1 VWCERKSESKKK
13 IFSLFA
19 QGREM
24 KLYLHFEG
32 SGLPEYT
39 LILTLANDAP
49 DTFSDLLDVR
59 GSINARS
66 LTII

>member
-1 VWCERKSESKKK
+1 
-13 IFSLFA
+13 
-19 QGREM
+19 M

-59 GSINARS
+59 GSTNARP
-66 LTII
+66 LAHYLI

>member
-1 VWCERKSESKKK
+1 
-13 IFSLFA
+13 
-19 QGREM
+19 M

-59 GSINARS
+59 GSINADH
-66 LTII
+66 